1 MKKIL
6 AILFI
11 ILLVSAN
18 GINNI
23 LADEAKETTYS
34 YTITFDGGQYGTV
47 VDNKGNEV
55 TSITIVPGSEDQK
68 NFDPNQYSVR
78 LKNPNDKY
86 YFKGFHISGRMDEK
100 DDIFVPI
107 DKESLTVD
115 QDYDLVATYGI
126 KSNQV
131 EYHIRYLDENGV
143 EIGPKLEVLYAN
155 ALDYVPVT
163 CRYIEGYTP
172 ITSKIEGEESTQLP
186 LDGHIK
192 EFRFRYRTNTPGE
205 TVVIDEGTTI
215 YVYEPRTIYT
225 GGPGGVEVI
234 EAVEIDD
241 NPTPQALPDNNNNN
255 NNNNNENNNQNGPG
269 QGEIEIIDN
278 NPPLANWFNQL
289 LETSPILAYLIIGL
303 AAIFGISLIAFLIFL
318 FRRKR
323 RDNE

>member
-1 MKKIL
+1 MKRLYIF
-6 AILFI
+6 LFVL
-11 ILLVSAN
+11 LLVFSSAFARVS
-18 GINNI
+18 
-23 LADEAKETTYS
+23 ADETPKSTYS
-34 YTITFDGGQYGTV
+34 YTVTFDGGQYGSV
-47 VDNKGNEV
+47 VDKDGNPV
-55 TSITIVPGSEDQK
+55 TSVTIVPGSQTQK
-68 NFDPNQYSVR
+68 DFDPNQYSVQ
-78 LKNPNDKY
+78 LNNPNDKY
-86 YFKGFHISGRMDEK
+86 YFKGFHISGHMDEK
-100 DDIFVPI
+100 DDIFVPLV
-107 DKESLTVD
+107 KESFKVD

-143 EIGPKLEVLYAN
+143 EIGPKMEVLYGN
-155 ALDYVPVT
+155 AKDIVPIT
-163 CRYIEGYTP
+163 FRYIEGYTP
-172 ITSKIEGEESTQLP
+172 VTTEIPDIKDRTLP
-186 LDGHIK
+186 VDGHVK
-192 EFRFRYRTNTPGE
+192 EYRFRYRTNTPGE

-234 EAVEIDD
+234 EATTIED
-241 NPTPQALPDNNNNN
+241 NPTPQANPDNNNNN
-255 NNNNNENNNQNGPG
+255 NNNQNNNQNGPG